1 MSEDEGG
8 VYVMRVEPD
17 SIADEAGIE
26 AHDLIMEINK
36 QPTRTVGDLR
46 ELTSEL
52 KSGMNL
58 LFLVK
63 RWDRRA
69 GELITLFLTGSVP

>member
-1 MSEDEGG
+1 
-8 VYVMRVEPD
+8 MRVEPD

-36 QPTRTVGDLR
+36 KPTRTVGDLR

-52 KSGMNL
+52 NSGMNL

-63 RWDRRA
+63 RWDRGA
-69 GELITLFLTGSVP
+69 GEIITLFLTGSVP